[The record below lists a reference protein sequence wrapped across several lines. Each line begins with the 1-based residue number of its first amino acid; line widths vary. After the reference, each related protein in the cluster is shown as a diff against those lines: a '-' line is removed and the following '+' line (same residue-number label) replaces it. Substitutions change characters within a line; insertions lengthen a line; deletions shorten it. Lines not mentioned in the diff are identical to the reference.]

1 MLTKTVTQISLRNG
15 EQKATRFTLT
25 NTTNEAALPTIVTRR
40 YQREG
45 TVEVTTRNLQTGSE
59 TGETV
64 IDPATLP
71 EL

>member
-1 MLTKTVTQISLRNG
+1 MLTKIVAQISLRLG

-25 NTTNEAALPTIVTRR
+25 NMTNEAALPTIVVRR

-59 TGETV
+59 TVETV
-64 IDPATLP
+64 SDPTTLP